1 MEALIDGDILVYRI
15 GFAVQK
21 KVGGDLVV
29 EPPTHAFYLVKKSIT
44 SILKGCNAKQYRLFL
59 TSNDKSN
66 YRFLLAKTLRY
77 KANRVQDKPFYYNDI
92 REYMINWWGA
102 EVVSG
107 READDEMGIAQ
118 VQSKSSTIICSIDKD
133 MLMVPGLHYRFVD
146 GTTYRFEDPGELFA
160 HKKDKILG
168 GGLKWF
174 YAQMLMGDTADNI
187 PGLKGIGPKKALKLL
202 QNIDTEEEMIYTV
215 KKAYEEHKVL
225 DRFDEVADLLW
236 IQREE
241 GVKYTDRGL

>member
-1 MEALIDGDILVYRI
+1 MIETLLVDGDIVAYRCAAATANDTEAI
-15 GFAVQK
+15 AVWQ
-21 KVGGDLVV
+21 
-29 EPPTHAFYLVKKSIT
+29 T
-44 SILKGCNAKQYRLFL
+44 SEMMTRILHETNAISFKCFL
-59 TSNDKSN
+59 SGSTNFRYGIYPD
-66 YRFLLAKTLRY
+66 Y
-77 KANRVQDKPFYYNDI
+77 KANRRDMPKPVHLQAV
-92 REYMINWWGA
+92 RSHL
-102 EVVSG
+102 VSEWNSSVTDG
-107 READDEMGIAQ
+107 VEADDAMGIEQ
-118 VQSKSSTIICSIDKD
+118 VQSNDNSTMIASIDKD